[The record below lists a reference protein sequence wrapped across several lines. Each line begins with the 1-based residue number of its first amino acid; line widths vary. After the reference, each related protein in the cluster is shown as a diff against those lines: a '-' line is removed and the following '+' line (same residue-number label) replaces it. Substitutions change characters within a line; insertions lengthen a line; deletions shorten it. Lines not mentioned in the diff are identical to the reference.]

1 MIDVLVVGGGPV
13 GLATAIRC
21 ARAGLSV
28 TVAEP
33 RAAPVDKACG
43 EGVMPAA
50 VRRLAALGVT
60 PDGYPLRGIR
70 YLDAGHRADA
80 SFRHGDGLGVRRT
93 VLHAALAARAAALGI
108 PVIPARVTTFERHS
122 EHVTAAGVEARY
134 LVAADGLHSTI
145 RRLLEREALVPGA
158 LSPGALGPQA
168 FGRGAAAVH
177 QGGAAAVHRGGAAF
191 GPGRGSR
198 SPLPRYGLRRH
209 FRVAPWTDLVEVYW
223 TPAAE
228 AYVTPVSADVVG
240 ISLLFGRPQ
249 GGAVGRD
256 GSLEDGQ
263 LQGGP
268 LGGEQPEDELGWDG
282 RLGGEPGRDGLGG
295 DGRIARGPD
304 RGAPG
309 RAASVRAGTGDGGPR
324 DAAGDGGP
332 RDAAGHGGPRV
343 ETDSDSTRVETDSD
357 GTREAADRAGTRI
370 AGAGDGMRVTAGGDF
385 AARLAAFP
393 ALRECLGDA
402 PPASEV
408 RGAGPMRQNVRRRVY
423 GRVLLV
429 GDASGYVDALTGEGI
444 GVGLAQAEALAA
456 CLAADRPADY
466 ERAWR
471 RASGPAWRFTAG
483 LLWSRNQPLLGPR
496 IVPAAQHLPWLFTA
510 LVNHAA
516 QA

>member
-1 MIDVLVVGGGPV
+1 VIDVLVVGGGPI

-21 ARAGLSV
+21 ALAGLSV

-33 RAAPVDKACG
+33 RGAPIDKACG

-80 SFRHGDGLGVRRT
+80 PFRHGDGLGVRRT

-108 PVIPARVTTFERHS
+108 PVIPARVTTFDRHA

-145 RRLLEREALVPGA
+145 RRQLEREASGRAAPG
-158 LSPGALGPQA
+158 
-168 FGRGAAAVH
+168 RTVAAV
-177 QGGAAAVHRGGAAF
+177 QRGGAAF
-191 GPGRGSR
+191 GPVRGSR
-198 SPLPRYGLRRH
+198 SPAPRYGLRRH
-209 FRVAPWTDLVEVYW
+209 FRLTPWTDLVEVHW
-223 TPAAE
+223 TPEAE

-240 ISLLFGRPQ
+240 ISLLFGRPRG
-249 GGAVGRD
+249 GGAAGRD
-256 GSLEDGQ
+256 ADRQPGGAENGDGRSGNGPHGDGQ
-263 LQGGP
+263 LGGGQLMDGQFEGRADVDGP
-268 LGGEQPEDELGWDG
+268 PAGG
-282 RLGGEPGRDGLGG
+282 RPGNG
-295 DGRIARGPD
+295 
-304 RGAPG
+304 PG
-309 RAASVRAGTGDGGPR
+309 RAAHLRPGAGRNGTQDEAGGDGTR
-324 DAAGDGGP
+324 Q
-332 RDAAGHGGPRV
+332 AAGHG
-343 ETDSDSTRVETDSD
+343 SLRVETDSD
-357 GTREAADRAGTRI
+357 GTREAAGRAGIRVT
-370 AGAGDGMRVTAGGDF
+370 ASADGTGVTAGGDF
-385 AARLAAFP
+385 AARLAVFP
-393 ALRECLGDA
+393 ALRERLDGA

-408 RGAGPMRQNVRRRVY
+408 RGAGPMRHNVRRRVY

-483 LLWSRNQPLLGPR
+483 LLWSRNQSLLGPR
-496 IVPAAQHLPWLFTA
+496 IVPAAQHFPWLFTA

>member
-21 ARAGLSV
+21 ALAGLSV

-80 SFRHGDGLGVRRT
+80 PFRHGDGLGVRRT

-108 PVIPARVTTFERHS
+108 PVIPARVTTFERHT

-145 RRLLEREALVPGA
+145 RRLLERETL
-158 LSPGALGPQA
+158 
-168 FGRGAAAVH
+168 
-177 QGGAAAVHRGGAAF
+177 

-228 AYVTPVSADVVG
+228 AYVTPVAADVVG
-240 ISLLFGRPQ
+240 IGLLFGRPQ
-249 GGAVGRD
+249 DGGAAGRD
-256 GSLEDGQ
+256 GGGSLEDGQ
-263 LQGGP
+263 LRGGP
-268 LGGEQPEDELGWDG
+268 LGSEQPADELGGDG
-282 RLGGEPGRDGLGG
+282 RLGGEPGR
-295 DGRIARGPD
+295 
-304 RGAPG
+304 GAPG
-309 RAASVRAGTGDGGPR
+309 RAAPVRAGTGDDGTRDEAGGGGTR
-324 DAAGDGGP
+324 EAG
-332 RDAAGHGGPRV
+332 GHGG
-343 ETDSDSTRVETDSD
+343 TRVETDSD
-357 GTREAADRAGTRI
+357 GTREATGRAGTRVT
-370 AGAGDGMRVTAGGDF
+370 AAGDGTRVTAGGDF

-393 ALRECLGDA
+393 ALRERLGDA

>member
-13 GLATAIRC
+13 GLATAVHC
-21 ARAGLSV
+21 ALAGLSV

-33 RAAPVDKACG
+33 RSAPVDKACG

-80 SFRHGDGLGVRRT
+80 PFRHGDGLGVRRT
-93 VLHAALAARAAALGI
+93 VLHAAFAARAAALGI
-108 PVIPARVTTFERHS
+108 PVIPARVTAFEPHA
-122 EHVTAAGVEARY
+122 EHVTAAGIEARY

-145 RRLLEREALVPGA
+145 RRLLEREAPSG
-158 LSPGALGPQA
+158 Q
-168 FGRGAAAVH
+168 
-177 QGGAAAVHRGGAAF
+177 RGGAL
-191 GPGRGSR
+191 RSR
-198 SPLPRYGLRRH
+198 SPVPRYGLRRH
-209 FRVAPWTDLVEVYW
+209 FRVAPWTDLVEVHW
-223 TPAAE
+223 TPDAE
-228 AYVTPVSADVVG
+228 AYVTPVSEDVVG
-240 ISLLFGRPQ
+240 IGLLFGRPR
-249 GGAVGRD
+249 GAAPGRD
-256 GSLEDGQ
+256 AD
-263 LQGGP
+263 GP
-268 LGGEQPEDELGWDG
+268 LGDGPYGGEQREDQLGWDEG
-282 RLGGEPGRDGLGG
+282 LGGEPGRDGPGRDGWIEGG
-295 DGRIARGPD
+295 PG

-309 RAASVRAGTGDGGPR
+309 RAVPVRAGTGDDGTR
-324 DAAGDGGP
+324 DEAGE
-332 RDAAGHGGPRV
+332 R
-343 ETDSDSTRVETDSD
+343 STRQGAGSGGTRVVMDSD
-357 GTREAADRAGTRI
+357 GTRAASREGIQVAASGDRTRV
-370 AGAGDGMRVTAGGDF
+370 MAGGDF

-393 ALRECLGDA
+393 ALGERLGDA

-456 CLAADRPADY
+456 CLAADRPAGY
-466 ERAWR
+466 ERAWH
-471 RASGPAWRFTAG
+471 RASGPVWRFTAG